1 VRNKKISPMKP
12 AMKYFE
18 LNHSVSCMDKTV
30 LDSSPGEQSERRI
43 SSCYLRDS
51 VITRMRSQ
59 EGTKEDVIRSLFGF
73 RNVLWV
79 LFALY
84 FLRLLVVRTLHGL
97 SPVCVE
103 FLLTSI
109 YDAPKIILIFG
120 LIWASSYSF
129 FFILYLEKR
138 SIVSNT
144 LANVLLRVALFLYL
158 VLPCKWVLSSEYP
171 IVPSFSVAA
180 QATCFFL
187 KIHSFVAIIEREY
200 LRGTSLESLLDIK
213 LFSYFLV
220 APTLVY
226 RLKGYPRTKELRWKV
241 FLGLVIQGCGLLF
254 VMYLI
259 LTEYMLPLFQNASN
273 IHCVEF
279 VVTLIVPTGVFYLL
293 FFILIFEVMLNGF
306 AELTR
311 FGDRL
316 FYEDWWNS
324 VTHDEFLRKWNRPVY
339 NYLMKVVYSYA
350 RKMGTKKWKAM
361 MMTIMYSSVL
371 HELVLAITFRRLRIY
386 LMSLM
391 MTQTPLIWM
400 MNILLRIQERRQ
412 IYRQISNIF
421 FWNYIFLGPT
431 LLMLIYS
438 REQQVH

>member
-1 VRNKKISPMKP
+1 
-12 AMKYFE
+12 MKYFE

-180 QATCFFL
+180 QVCAETFVHDSS
-187 KIHSFVAIIEREY
+187 HSV
-200 LRGTSLESLLDIK
+200 L
-213 LFSYFLV
+213 
-220 APTLVY
+220 
-226 RLKGYPRTKELRWKV
+226 GY
-241 FLGLVIQGCGLLF
+241 
-254 VMYLI
+254 
-259 LTEYMLPLFQNASN
+259 
-273 IHCVEF
+273 
-279 VVTLIVPTGVFYLL
+279 L
-293 FFILIFEVMLNGF
+293 FF
-306 AELTR
+306 
-311 FGDRL
+311 
-316 FYEDWWNS
+316 S
-324 VTHDEFLRKWNRPVY
+324 
-339 NYLMKVVYSYA
+339 
-350 RKMGTKKWKAM
+350 
-361 MMTIMYSSVL
+361 
-371 HELVLAITFRRLRIY
+371 
-386 LMSLM
+386 
-391 MTQTPLIWM
+391 
-400 MNILLRIQERRQ
+400 
-412 IYRQISNIF
+412 
-421 FWNYIFLGPT
+421 
-431 LLMLIYS
+431 
-438 REQQVH
+438 

>member
-1 VRNKKISPMKP
+1 
-12 AMKYFE
+12 
-18 LNHSVSCMDKTV
+18 
-30 LDSSPGEQSERRI
+30 
-43 SSCYLRDS
+43 
-51 VITRMRSQ
+51 
-59 EGTKEDVIRSLFGF
+59 
-73 RNVLWV
+73 
-79 LFALY
+79 
-84 FLRLLVVRTLHGL
+84 
-97 SPVCVE
+97 
-103 FLLTSI
+103 
-109 YDAPKIILIFG
+109 
-120 LIWASSYSF
+120 
-129 FFILYLEKR
+129 
-138 SIVSNT
+138 
-144 LANVLLRVALFLYL
+144 
-158 VLPCKWVLSSEYP
+158 
-171 IVPSFSVAA
+171 
-180 QATCFFL
+180 
-187 KIHSFVAIIEREY
+187 
-200 LRGTSLESLLDIK
+200 
-213 LFSYFLV
+213 
-220 APTLVY
+220 
-226 RLKGYPRTKELRWKV
+226 
-241 FLGLVIQGCGLLF
+241 
-254 VMYLI
+254 
-259 LTEYMLPLFQNASN
+259 
-273 IHCVEF
+273 
-279 VVTLIVPTGVFYLL
+279 
-293 FFILIFEVMLNGF
+293 MLNGF